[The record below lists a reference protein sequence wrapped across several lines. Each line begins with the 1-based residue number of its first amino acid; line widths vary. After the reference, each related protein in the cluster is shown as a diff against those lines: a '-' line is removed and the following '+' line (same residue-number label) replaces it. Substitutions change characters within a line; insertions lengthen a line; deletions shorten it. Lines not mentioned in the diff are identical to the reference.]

1 MEEGKGK
8 ESHGLLGA
16 LQGVKGMIDLDTK
29 NKESREYE
37 GFEAHK
43 PM

>member
-16 LQGVKGMIDLDTK
+16 LQGVKGMIIPRVWRHVLYTVV
-29 NKESREYE
+29 S
-37 GFEAHK
+37 A
-43 PM
+43 